1 MRSTIADYWRRESP
15 LGLMLDYDGTLT
27 PIVPDPTQAF
37 LPPAGLELLLQLC
50 RQPLM
55 RVAIVSGR
63 SVPQLRE
70 FLSALAGEAITLCG
84 LHGGEIYVPQKDH
97 FLRQPNREQLQ
108 QQLQPFREKI
118 TAQLTA
124 ANLLNSGIFL
134 EDKTYSLAVHYRQVE
149 ASVKPQI
156 IELLYGLFTHDTEL
170 TAPFKLQP
178 GKEVLEVLPRT
189 FDKGDCVVFLW
200 DFWQLR
206 QGCYIGDDVTD
217 EAAFV
222 AVNQRGGLT
231 IAVGKTPGTT
241 QAQYICSEVA
251 DVYRELATLASQS
264 KS

>member
-1 MRSTIADYWRRESP
+1 MRSTIADYWRWESP

-37 LPPAGLELLLQLC
+37 LPPQGLELLRQLC
-50 RQPLM
+50 RHPWI

-63 SVPQLRE
+63 SVPQLRG
-70 FLSALAGEAITLCG
+70 FLAPLAGEAITLCG
-84 LHGGEIYVPQKDH
+84 LHGGEIYVPQTDH
-97 FLRQPNREQLQ
+97 FLRQPHREQLQ
-108 QQLQPFREKI
+108 QQLEPLRQEILAR
-118 TAQLTA
+118 LTG

-149 ASVKPQI
+149 ASVKPQV
-156 IELLYGLFTHDTEL
+156 IELLHGLFVDDTEL

-189 FDKGDCVVFLW
+189 FDKGDCVAFLW

-222 AVNQRGGLT
+222 AVNQRGGLS

-241 QAQYICSEVA
+241 QAQHICSEVG
-251 DVYRELATLASQS
+251 DVYRELAALASGR